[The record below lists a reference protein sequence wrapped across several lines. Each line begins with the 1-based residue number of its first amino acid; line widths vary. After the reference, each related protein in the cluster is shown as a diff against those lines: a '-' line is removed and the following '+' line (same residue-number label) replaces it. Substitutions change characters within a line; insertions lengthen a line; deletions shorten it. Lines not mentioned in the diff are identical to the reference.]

1 MRVPLSWLADFVPLE
16 GIAVETLAER
26 LVLSTAEVD
35 RVLRRGAPDV
45 AGNHDL
51 FRIGRVV
58 QWQQHPNADR
68 LRLCLVDVGEDAPRQ
83 IVCGAA
89 NFDTDDT
96 VVVALPGARL
106 PGAAEPLRRA
116 KLRGET
122 SDGMMLSE
130 RELELSDENAG
141 IIVLPPVYE
150 IGSHV
155 RDHVALA
162 DTILEL
168 APESNRADLLSI
180 YGVAR
185 EVAALFDLELAPLPG
200 RLPPVAGT
208 RDTSELVTV
217 AIEAPER
224 CYRFTARGFDDVRV
238 GPSPLAIRQR
248 LAACGMRPLANVVDV
263 TNYVMLGV
271 GQPTHAYDAAKIPGR
286 TLVARLARDGER
298 ITTLDSRERVLTA
311 DMLVIADG
319 DGPSG
324 IAAVMGAEGS
334 EISEQTTSVVL
345 EAANFERHGVQRACA
360 ALGLYTD
367 SARRWMR
374 GVDPHL
380 APLASAW
387 AAELLVDLAGARM
400 LPGDQ
405 DVVAHLPERPRIV
418 LRSGRA
424 ERIVGTA
431 IGDDEAVTSL
441 GRLGFEPERVAEG
454 VAATAPTWRWLDT
467 TREIDLVEEVA
478 RLHGLDRLPSTL
490 PALAGGGLTAVQRVR
505 RRVEDALAGAGL
517 QEAVT
522 VTLVDQ
528 ALVDAYLGADDER
541 RAMVGLANPLSAE
554 LACMRRTLVPSLL
567 AAARRNRAAGRE
579 DVALFEVA
587 HLYHPPPGGVSADHL
602 ADEPWTVGAV
612 LAGRLG
618 GTSWNGDGR
627 ETDFSC
633 AKGVVE
639 AVAARLGVKLGF
651 APIAPAHLHPGRAA
665 HVTCAGET
673 IGEVGELHPAVVERF
688 DLEGRVAV
696 FELDLDRLAAAAP
709 ARAVYATISK
719 QPPVRQD
726 IAVVV
731 ADTVAAADV
740 VEAALATGAPLLV
753 DARVFDVYRDAER
766 LGAGHVSLAVRLT
779 FQDPVRTLT
788 EDEASAVRERVVA
801 ALAERFGAAL
811 RGPS

>member
-1 MRVPLSWLADFVPLE
+1 MRVPLSWLADYVPLPMP
-16 GIAVETLAER
+16 VETLAER
-26 LVLSTAEVD
+26 LVLATAEVD
-35 RVLRRGAPDV
+35 RIIRRGAPD
-45 AGNHDL
+45 AGGNHDL
-51 FRIGRVV
+51 FRIGRVAE
-58 QWQQHPNADR
+58 WQQHPNADR

-83 IVCGAA
+83 IVCGAS
-89 NFDTDDT
+89 NFDVGDT

-116 KLRGET
+116 KLRGEI

-130 RELELSDENAG
+130 RELELSDEHAG
-141 IIVLPPVYE
+141 IIVLPHVYE
-150 IGSHV
+150 IGSPV
-155 RDHVALA
+155 RDHVALH

-180 YGVAR
+180 YGIAR

-200 RLPPVAGT
+200 TAPPVTGT

-217 AIEAPER
+217 GIDAPER

-238 GPSPLAIRQR
+238 GPSPLAMRQR

-263 TNYVMLGV
+263 TNYVMLGI

-286 TLVARLARDGER
+286 QLVARLARDGER
-298 ITTLDSRERVLTA
+298 ITTLDGRERVLTR

-319 DGPSG
+319 EGPSG
-324 IAAVMGAEGS
+324 IAAVMGAAGS
-334 EISEQTTSVVL
+334 EISDATTSVVL
-345 EAANFERHGVQRACA
+345 EAANFERHGIQRACA

-380 APLASAW
+380 APQASAW
-387 AAELLVDLAGARM
+387 AAELLCELAGARM

-405 DVVAHLPERPRIV
+405 DVVAHLPERPWIV
-418 LRSGRA
+418 LRTGRA
-424 ERIVGTA
+424 GQIVGTPL
-431 IGDDEAVTSL
+431 GDEEAAASL
-441 GRLGFEPERVAEG
+441 ARLGFDVERVPEG
-454 VAATAPTWRWLDT
+454 VAAVAPTWRWLDT

-490 PALAGGGLTAVQRVR
+490 PALAGGGLTAAQRVR
-505 RRVEDALAGAGL
+505 RRAEDALAGAGL

-528 ALVDAYLGADDER
+528 ALVDAYLGADDPR

-554 LACMRRTLVPSLL
+554 HAFMRRTLVPSLL
-567 AAARRNRAAGRE
+567 AAARHNRAAGRE
-579 DVALFEVA
+579 DTALYEVA
-587 HLYHPPPGGVSADHL
+587 HLYHPPAGGVSVEHL
-602 ADEPWTVGAV
+602 ADEPWTVAAV

-618 GTSWNGDGR
+618 GTGWNGHGL

-639 AVAARLGVKLGF
+639 AVAARLGLELGF

-665 HVTCAGET
+665 RVICAGET
-673 IGEVGELHPAVVERF
+673 VGEVGELHPTVVERF

-696 FELDLDRLAAAAP
+696 LELDLDRLAAAAP
-709 ARAVYATISK
+709 TRAVYTTIPK
-719 QPPVRQD
+719 LPPVRQD

-740 VEAALATGAPLLV
+740 VGAALAAGAPLLV
-753 DARVFDVYRDAER
+753 DARVFDVYRDAAR
-766 LGAGHVSLAVRLT
+766 LGDGHVSLAVRLT
-779 FQDPVRTLT
+779 FQDPARTLT
-788 EDEASAVRERVVA
+788 EDEASVVRQKVVA
-801 ALAERFGAAL
+801 ALGERFGAKL
-811 RGPS
+811 RGPA